1 MSMRACMSDW
11 AVAEFGAAELGDQRL
26 NRRLVRLAALLGAAP
41 AASLPEACRGAA
53 ETKAA
58 YRFFAQED
66 CDWRALLG
74 PHWACT
80 QQRMGAEA
88 RVLCVQDTTEL
99 DFTTQPGVAGLG
111 RLGHDA
117 RHGLY
122 VHPTLAVTPAGVALG
137 VLDAWMWARAARG
150 QASVLE
156 SRRWLE
162 GYERVAE
169 LAASLPGTRLV
180 YVADRESDIRALMD
194 RAAQLGTPAD
204 WLVRAAHNRALADGA
219 KLWAQLAQAPALAEV
234 SFELPAA
241 AGRAARTVMQEVR
254 CVRVSLPDRGQGEC
268 QVTAIEARERDAPP
282 GCKAVLWR
290 LLTNEV
296 IENLEA
302 ACERIDWYRQRWWV
316 EVFFRI
322 LKSGCRARGVATVE
336 RRAPGAGA
344 GGVSGRRL
352 AGAAD
357 EHARARSGAG
367 VLRVPV
373 QHRGMAGRLDR
384 APPPRP
390 ATQGAEPR
398 GDGAL
403 GGRLRRLSRAQVRRR
418 TRAESLVGR
427 TQLSRR
433 LRRGHLLRPGG
444 GDGTVSCGQSVVS
457 GAADSVTVRH

>member
-1 MSMRACMSDW
+1 MSDW
-11 AVAEFGAAELGDQRL
+11 AAAEFGAAELGDQRL

-322 LKSGCRARGVATVE
+322 LKSGCRVEALQLSSVARLERALAVYLVVAWRVLQMSTLGRE
-336 RRAPGAGA
+336 AAQ
-344 GGVSGRRL
+344 VSCECL
-352 AGAAD
+352 FSTEEWQAAWIV
-357 EHARARSGAG
+357 R
-367 VLRVPV
+367 
-373 QHRGMAGRLDR
+373 HRR
-384 APPPRP
+384 APPPKAPSLGEVVRWV
-390 ATQGAEPR
+390 AGFGGYLGRKCDGEP
-398 GDGAL
+398 GPKAL
-403 GGRLRRLSRAQVRRR
+403 WAGLNYLAGCVEGICSARA
-418 TRAESLVGR
+418 AGM
-427 TQLSRR
+427 
-433 LRRGHLLRPGG
+433 GP
-444 GDGTVSCGQSVVS
+444 
-457 GAADSVTVRH
+457 